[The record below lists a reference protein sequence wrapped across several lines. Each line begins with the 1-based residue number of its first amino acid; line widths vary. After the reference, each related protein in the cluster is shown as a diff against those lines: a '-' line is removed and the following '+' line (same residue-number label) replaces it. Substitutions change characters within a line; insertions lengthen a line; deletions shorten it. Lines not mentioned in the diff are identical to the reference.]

1 MMCSVSELENNLYEN
16 DQKSLYISKSI
27 VWQVQRS
34 HGVLYIPFDGKE
46 IPYREYEVLVQC

>member
-1 MMCSVSELENNLYEN
+1 MMCSVSELYEN
-16 DQKSLYISKSI
+16 DQKSLYIPKSI